1 VRIELTDDQREELV
15 EAAEGE
21 RRVRDWRRYRA
32 ILLLA
37 TRDVEDVAA
46 DLGCSRASVY
56 RWAGLYR
63 SRGLAGLA
71 ERRRDGRPARLAGAG
86 EAALTALLAADP
98 QERGRH
104 ATGWTVPMLQDE
116 LAAAGQAVGART
128 IRRTL
133 HRLGWRWKRPKYVF
147 GRPDP
152 EYAEKRHL
160 SVSRGGT
167 GSAELPHAV

>member
-1 VRIELTDDQREELV
+1 MRSTLTEQEREALEG
-15 EAAEGE
+15 AAQGK

-32 ILLLA
+32 LVLLT
-37 TRDVEDVAA
+37 TRDAEDVAA

-63 SRGLAGLA
+63 SRGLDGLV
-71 ERRRDGRPARLAGAG
+71 ERRREGRPVRLAGDG
-86 EAALTALLAADP
+86 EAALTALLVEDP

-116 LAAAGQAVGART
+116 LAAAGHAVSART

-133 HRLGWRWKRPKYVF
+133 HRLGWRWKRPKYVL
-147 GRPDP
+147 GRPDQA
-152 EYAEKRHL
+152 YAEKRGP
-160 SVSRGGT
+160 SP
-167 GSAELPHAV
+167 SAPARS

>member
-1 VRIELTDDQREELV
+1 MRITLTEPDREALER
-15 EAAEGE
+15 AGQGQ

-32 ILLLA
+32 LVLLA
-37 TRDVEDVAA
+37 TRDAEDVAA

-56 RWAGLYR
+56 RWAELYR
-63 SRGLAGLA
+63 SRGLDGLV

-86 EAALTALLAADP
+86 EAALTALLAEDP

-116 LAAAGQAVGART
+116 LAAAGHVVSART

-152 EYAEKRHL
+152 AYAEKRGP
-160 SVSRGGT
+160 SP
-167 GSAELPHAV
+167 SAPARS

>member
-1 VRIELTDDQREELV
+1 MPSWGGAVRIELTK
-15 EAAEGE
+15 AERDKLEDGAGRE

-37 TRDVEDVAA
+37 TRDAEEVAA

-56 RWAGLYR
+56 RWAELYR
-63 SRGLAGLA
+63 EHGPNGLV
-71 ERRRDGRPARLAGAG
+71 ERRREGRPARLAGAG
-86 EAALTALLAADP
+86 EAALTALLGVDP

-116 LAAAGQAVGART
+116 LAAAGHAVGART
-128 IRRTL
+128 IRRAL

-152 EYAEKRHL
+152 AYAEKRGPSP
-160 SVSRGGT
+160 SVPPRS
-167 GSAELPHAV
+167 

>member
-1 VRIELTDDQREELV
+1 MPSWGGAVRIELTREERDKL
-15 EAAEGE
+15 EDAAGRE

-37 TRDVEDVAA
+37 TRDAEAVAA

-63 SRGLAGLA
+63 SRGLNGLV
-71 ERRRDGRPARLAGAG
+71 ECRRDGRPARLAGAG
-86 EAALTALLAADP
+86 EAALARLLRADP
-98 QERGRH
+98 QAHGRH

-116 LAAAGQAVGART
+116 LAAAGHAVGTRT
-128 IRRTL
+128 IRRAL

-152 EYAEKRHL
+152 AYDEKRGP
-160 SVSRGGT
+160 SP
-167 GSAELPHAV
+167 SARPRS

>member
-1 VRIELTDDQREELV
+1 VRIELTDDQREKLV
-15 EAAEGE
+15 EAAAEK

-37 TRDVEDVAA
+37 TRDAEDVAA

-63 SRGLAGLA
+63 SRGLVGLE

-86 EAALTALLAADP
+86 EAALTALLAEDP

-116 LAAAGQAVGART
+116 LAAAGHAVGART
-128 IRRTL
+128 IRRAL

-152 EYAEKRHL
+152 EYDEKKGP
-160 SVSRGGT
+160 SS
-167 GSAELPHAV
+167 SARPRS

>member
-1 VRIELTDDQREELV
+1 MRSTLTGQEV
-15 EAAEGE
+15 EALEGAAQGE

-32 ILLLA
+32 LVLLT
-37 TRDVEDVAA
+37 TRDAEDVAA

-63 SRGLAGLA
+63 SRGLDGLV
-71 ERRRDGRPARLAGAG
+71 ERRREGRPVRLAGDG
-86 EAALTALLAADP
+86 EAALTALLGADP

-116 LAAAGQAVGART
+116 LAATGHAVSART

-133 HRLGWRWKRPKYVF
+133 HRLGWRWKRPKYVL

-152 EYAEKRHL
+152 AYAEKRGP
-160 SVSRGGT
+160 SP
-167 GSAELPHAV
+167 SAPPRS